1 MNKLLAKWQSLYNKK
16 LIRDQTLEQYTTVY
30 IQSKLVPMWPDGWM
44 KVNDIQ
50 SHFMPSE
57 KPPKKE
63 PKKQINELKPSKPP
77 SLPIVNS
84 APVNSVVAD
93 ILKDNVM
100 VTHNMKKKESHVVEE
115 TSKPMKTNSDKPTA
129 HKTEKKYPMTL
140 DPFALSPPITRDP
153 FASKPV

>member
-1 MNKLLAKWQSLYNKK
+1 
-16 LIRDQTLEQYTTVY
+16 
-30 IQSKLVPMWPDGWM
+30 MWPDGWM
-44 KVNDIQ
+44 KVNDIH

-84 APVNSVVAD
+84 ALVMPMVAD
-93 ILKDNVM
+93 NLKDNVM
-100 VTHNMKKKESHVVEE
+100 VPHNMKKNQSHVVEE

-129 HKTEKKYPMTL
+129 HKTEKKHLMTP
-140 DPFALSPPITRDP
+140 DPFVMSSPITRDP

>member
-77 SLPIVNS
+77 SLPIIVNS
-84 APVNSVVAD
+84 APVMPMVAD
-93 ILKDNVM
+93 ILIDNIM
-100 VTHNMKKKESHVVEE
+100 VPHNKKSHVVEE

-129 HKTEKKYPMTL
+129 HKTEKKHPMTP
-140 DPFALSPPITRDP
+140 DPFAMLSPIIRDP